1 MNYITAAHTIDGYK
15 VAHKDQYTA
24 IREPSDPSIK
34 GAKEKEQT
42 VTRLEIINEAGRVFV
57 DTKSTYTLSFQDN
70 NQTLKLFK
78 KKAI

>member
-1 MNYITAAHTIDGYK
+1 MALLDHYCTILPTHL
-15 VAHKDQYTA
+15 APT
-24 IREPSDPSIK
+24 
-34 GAKEKEQT
+34 KEKEQT

-78 KKAI
+78 KKTI